1 MPKLKSKKILA
12 PEKQFLAFPDHYVN
26 LPGKI
31 EFTELAK
38 LATTDVDTYGEKS
51 GKVIARGTLVHMA
64 ADGVVTKPTYSAE
77 TTTGTT
83 GTKANAVLF
92 NTIDI
97 EDFDGKTDPY
107 VNAAVL
113 VHGFVRKDR
122 LIGDKDAIEFSDMI
136 HVVNN

>member
-31 EFTELAK
+31 AFAELAK
-38 LATTDVDTYGEKS
+38 LATADEATYGEKS
-51 GKVIARGTLVHMA
+51 GKVIARGTLVYMD
-64 ADGVVTKPTYSAE
+64 ADGNVSKPTYSAKA
-77 TTTGTT
+77 TT

-97 EDFDGKTDPY
+97 EDFDEKTDPY

-122 LIGDKDAIEFSDMI
+122 LIGDKDAIEFGDLI

>member
-31 EFTELAK
+31 AFTELAN
-38 LATTDVDTYGEKS
+38 LATKDADTYGEKS
-51 GKVIARGTLVHMA
+51 GKVIARGTLVHMD
-64 ADGVVTKPTYSAE
+64 ADGNVTKPTFTADAA
-77 TTTGTT
+77 G

-97 EDFDGKTDPY
+97 EDYDTVTDPY

-122 LIGDKDAIEFSDMI
+122 LIGDTNAIEFSDLI

>member
-31 EFTELAK
+31 AFAELAK
-38 LATTDVDTYGEKS
+38 LATADEATYGEKS
-51 GKVIARGTLVHMA
+51 GKVIARGTLVHMDE
-64 ADGVVTKPTYSAE
+64 DGVVTKPTFTAAAAK
-77 TTTGTT
+77 

-97 EDFDGKTDPY
+97 EDYDAVTDPY
-107 VNAAVL
+107 VNASIL

-122 LIGDKDAIEFSDMI
+122 LLGDKDAIEFGDLI
-136 HVVNN
+136 HVVNK

>member
-31 EFTELAK
+31 AFTELAN
-38 LATTDVDTYGEKS
+38 LATTDVATYGEKS
-51 GKVIARGTLVHMA
+51 GKVIARGTLVHMNE
-64 ADGVVTKPTYSAE
+64 DGVVTKPTYSK
-77 TTTGTT
+77 TVTD

-97 EDFDGKTDPY
+97 EDYDEKTDPY

-122 LIGDKDAIEFSDMI
+122 LIGDKDAIEFSDLI

>member
-31 EFTELAK
+31 AFEELAK
-38 LATTDVDTYGEKS
+38 LATTDADTYGEKS
-51 GKVIARGTLVHMA
+51 GKVIARGTLVHMNE
-64 ADGVVTKPTYSAE
+64 DGVVTKPTFTAAAAN
-77 TTTGTT
+77 

-97 EDFDGKTDPY
+97 EDYDVVTDPY

-122 LIGDKDAIEFSDMI
+122 LIGDKDAIEFSDLI

>member
-31 EFTELAK
+31 AFAELAK
-38 LATTDVDTYGEKS
+38 LATTDVATYGEKS
-51 GKVIARGTLVHMA
+51 GKVIARGTLVHMDE
-64 ADGVVTKPTYSAE
+64 DGNVTKPTYPK
-77 TTTGTT
+77 TVTD

-97 EDFDGKTDPY
+97 EDYDENTDPY

-122 LIGDKDAIEFSDMI
+122 LIGDKDAIEFSDLI

>member
-31 EFTELAK
+31 VFAELAN
-38 LATTDVDTYGEKS
+38 LATTDVATYGEKS
-51 GKVIARGTLVHMA
+51 GKVIARGTLVHMNE
-64 ADGVVTKPTYSAE
+64 DGNVTKPTYSK
-77 TTTGTT
+77 TVTD

-97 EDFDGKTDPY
+97 EDYDEKTDPY

-122 LIGDKDAIEFSDMI
+122 LIGDKDAIEFSDLI

>member
-31 EFTELAK
+31 AFAELAK
-38 LATTDVDTYGEKS
+38 LATTDVATYGEKS
-51 GKVIARGTLVHMA
+51 GKVIARGTLVHMNE
-64 ADGVVTKPTYSAE
+64 DGVVTKPTFTADAAK
-77 TTTGTT
+77 

-97 EDFDGKTDPY
+97 EDYDAVTDPY
-107 VNAAVL
+107 VNASIL

-122 LIGDKDAIEFSDMI
+122 LIGDKGAIEFGDLI

>member
-1 MPKLKSKKILA
+1 MPKLRTKKILP
-12 PEKQFLAFPDHYVN
+12 PERQFLAFPDHYVN

-31 EFTELAK
+31 AFAELAK
-38 LATTDVDTYGEKS
+38 LATTDEATYGEKS
-51 GKVIARGTLVHMA
+51 GKVIARGTLVHMD
-64 ADGVVTKPTYSAE
+64 ADGNVTKPTYSK
-77 TTTGTT
+77 TVTD

-97 EDFDGKTDPY
+97 EDFDAVTDPY

-122 LIGDKDAIEFSDMI
+122 LIGDKENLDFSDLI

>member
-1 MPKLKSKKILA
+1 MPKLRTKKILP
-12 PEKQFLAFPDHYVN
+12 PERQFLAFPDHYVN

-31 EFTELAK
+31 AFAELAK
-38 LATTDVDTYGEKS
+38 LATTDADTYGEKS
-51 GKVIARGTLVHMA
+51 GKVIARGTLVYMD
-64 ADGVVTKPTYSAE
+64 ADGNVSKPTYSK
-77 TTTGTT
+77 TVTD

-97 EDFDGKTDPY
+97 EDYDAVTDPY

-122 LIGDKDAIEFSDMI
+122 LIGDKENLDFSDLI

>member
-31 EFTELAK
+31 AFAELAN
-38 LATTDVDTYGEKS
+38 LATTDADTYGEKS
-51 GKVIARGTLVHMA
+51 GKVIARGTLVHMD
-64 ADGVVTKPTYSAE
+64 ADGNVTKPTYSE
-77 TTTGTT
+77 TVTN

-97 EDFDGKTDPY
+97 EDYDAKTDPY

-122 LIGDKDAIEFSDMI
+122 LIGDKDAIEFSDLI

>member
-31 EFTELAK
+31 AFEELAK
-38 LATTDVDTYGEKS
+38 LATTDADTYGEKS
-51 GKVIARGTLVHMA
+51 GKVIARGTLVHMDE
-64 ADGVVTKPTYSAE
+64 DGNVTKPTYSK
-77 TTTGTT
+77 TVTD

-97 EDFDGKTDPY
+97 EDYDGKTDPY

-122 LIGDKDAIEFSDMI
+122 LIGDKNAIEFSDLI

>member
-31 EFTELAK
+31 AFAELAK
-38 LATTDVDTYGEKS
+38 LATTDVNTYGEKS
-51 GKVIARGTLVHMA
+51 GKVIARGTLVYMNE
-64 ADGVVTKPTYSAE
+64 DGNVTKPTYSK
-77 TTTGTT
+77 TVTD

-97 EDFDGKTDPY
+97 EDYDEKTDPY

-122 LIGDKDAIEFSDMI
+122 LIGDKDAIEFSDLI

>member
-31 EFTELAK
+31 AFAELAN
-38 LATTDVDTYGEKS
+38 LATTDVATYGEKS
-51 GKVIARGTLVHMA
+51 GKVIARGTLVHMDE
-64 ADGVVTKPTYSAE
+64 DGNVTKPTYSK
-77 TTTGTT
+77 TVTD

-97 EDFDGKTDPY
+97 EDYDEKTDPY

-122 LIGDKDAIEFSDMI
+122 LIGDKDAIEFSDLI

>member
-1 MPKLKSKKILA
+1 MPKLRTKKILP

-31 EFTELAK
+31 AFAELDK
-38 LATTDVDTYGEKS
+38 LKTVDADTYGEKS
-51 GKVIARGTLVHMA
+51 GKVIARGTLVYMD
-64 ADGVVTKPTYSAE
+64 ADGNVSKPTYSASA
-77 TTTGTT
+77 TG

-92 NTIDI
+92 NTIDF
-97 EDFDGKTDPY
+97 EDYDATTDPY

-122 LIGDKDAIEFSDMI
+122 LIGDTANLNFSDLI
-136 HVVNN
+136 HVVNK

>member
-31 EFTELAK
+31 AFAELAK
-38 LATTDVDTYGEKS
+38 LATTDADTYGEKS
-51 GKVIARGTLVHMA
+51 GKVIARGTLVHMG
-64 ADGVVTKPTYSAE
+64 ADGVVTKPTYSK
-77 TTTGTT
+77 TVTD

-97 EDFDGKTDPY
+97 EDYDEKTDPY

-122 LIGDKDAIEFSDMI
+122 LIGDKDAIEFSDLI

>member
-31 EFTELAK
+31 AFAELAK
-38 LATTDVDTYGEKS
+38 LATTDADTYGEKS
-51 GKVIARGTLVHMA
+51 GKVIARGTLVHMDE
-64 ADGVVTKPTYSAE
+64 DGNVTKPTFTA
-77 TTTGTT
+77 GTAK

-97 EDFDGKTDPY
+97 EDYDAVTDPY

-122 LIGDKDAIEFSDMI
+122 LIGDKDAIEFSDLI

>member
-1 MPKLKSKKILA
+1 MPKLRTKKILP
-12 PEKQFLAFPDHYVN
+12 PERQFLAFPDHYVN

-31 EFTELAK
+31 AFDELAK
-38 LATTDVDTYGEKS
+38 LATTDVATYGEKS
-51 GKVIARGTLVHMA
+51 GKVIARGTLVHMDA
-64 ADGVVTKPTYSAE
+64 AGNVTKPTFTAAAAK
-77 TTTGTT
+77 

-97 EDFDGKTDPY
+97 EDYDKVTDPY
-107 VNAAVL
+107 VNAAIL

-122 LIGDKDAIEFSDMI
+122 LLGDKDAIEFGDLI

>member
-31 EFTELAK
+31 AFKELAN
-38 LATTDVDTYGEKS
+38 LATTDADTYGEKS
-51 GKVIARGTLVHMA
+51 GKVIARGTLVHMDE
-64 ADGVVTKPTYSAE
+64 DGKVTKPTFTAGATE
-77 TTTGTT
+77 

-97 EDFDGKTDPY
+97 EDYDEITDPY

-122 LIGDKDAIEFSDMI
+122 LIGDKAAIEFSDLI

>member
-31 EFTELAK
+31 AFAELGK
-38 LATTDVDTYGEKS
+38 LATTDADTYGEKS
-51 GKVIARGTLVHMA
+51 GKVIARGTLVHMDE
-64 ADGVVTKPTYSAE
+64 DGNVTKPTYSKTVAD
-77 TTTGTT
+77 

-97 EDFDGKTDPY
+97 EDYDEKTDPY

-122 LIGDKDAIEFSDMI
+122 LIGDKDAIEFSDLI

>member
-1 MPKLKSKKILA
+1 MPKLRSKKILA

-31 EFTELAK
+31 AFDELAK
-38 LATTDVDTYGEKS
+38 LATTDVATYGEKS
-51 GKVIARGTLVHMA
+51 GKVIARGTLVYMDS
-64 ADGVVTKPTYSAE
+64 DGNVSKPTYSK
-77 TTTGTT
+77 TVTD

-97 EDFDGKTDPY
+97 ADYDKVTDPY

-122 LIGDKDAIEFSDMI
+122 LIGDTDAIEFGDLI

>member
-1 MPKLKSKKILA
+1 MPKLRTKKILP
-12 PEKQFLAFPDHYVN
+12 PERQFLAFPDHYVN

-31 EFTELAK
+31 AFAELAK
-38 LATTDVDTYGEKS
+38 LATTDVATYGEKS
-51 GKVIARGTLVHMA
+51 GKVIARGTLVHMD
-64 ADGVVTKPTYSAE
+64 ADGNVSKPTFTAAAAK
-77 TTTGTT
+77 

-97 EDFDGKTDPY
+97 EGLDATTDPY

-122 LIGDKDAIEFSDMI
+122 LLGDKDAIEFGDLI

>member
-1 MPKLKSKKILA
+1 MPKLRTKKILP
-12 PEKQFLAFPDHYVN
+12 PERQFLAFPDHYVN

-31 EFTELAK
+31 AFAELAK
-38 LATTDVDTYGEKS
+38 LATTDEATYGEKS
-51 GKVIARGTLVHMA
+51 GKVIARGTLVHMD
-64 ADGVVTKPTYSAE
+64 ADGVVTKPTA
-77 TTTGTT
+77 TAAATG

-97 EDFDGKTDPY
+97 EDYDEKTDPF

-122 LIGDKDAIEFSDMI
+122 LIGDKENLDFSDLI

>member
-31 EFTELAK
+31 AFTELAK
-38 LATTDVDTYGEKS
+38 LATTDVATYGEKS
-51 GKVIARGTLVHMA
+51 GKVIARGTLVHMDE
-64 ADGVVTKPTYSAE
+64 DGNVTKPTYSK
-77 TTTGTT
+77 TVTD

-97 EDFDGKTDPY
+97 EDYDEKTDPY

-122 LIGDKDAIEFSDMI
+122 LIGDKDAIEFSDSI

>member
-31 EFTELAK
+31 AFEELAK
-38 LATTDVDTYGEKS
+38 LATTDADTYGEKS
-51 GKVIARGTLVHMA
+51 GKVIARGTLVHMDEA
-64 ADGVVTKPTYSAE
+64 GNVTKPTFTDA
-77 TTTGTT
+77 TTE

-97 EDFDGKTDPY
+97 EDYDAVTDPY

-122 LIGDKDAIEFSDMI
+122 LIGNKDAIEFGDLI

>member
-31 EFTELAK
+31 AFAELAK
-38 LATTDVDTYGEKS
+38 LATTDADTYGEKS
-51 GKVIARGTLVHMA
+51 GKVIARGTLVHMDA
-64 ADGVVTKPTYSAE
+64 YGVVTKPTYSK
-77 TTTGTT
+77 TVTD

-97 EDFDGKTDPY
+97 EDYDEKTDPY

-122 LIGDKDAIEFSDMI
+122 LIGDKDAIEFSDLI

>member
-1 MPKLKSKKILA
+1 MPKLRTKKILP

-26 LPGKI
+26 IPGKI
-31 EFTELAK
+31 AFAELDK
-38 LATTDVDTYGEKS
+38 LKTVDVDTYGDKS
-51 GKVIARGTLVHMA
+51 GKVIARGTLVHID
-64 ADGVVTKPTYSAE
+64 ADGVVTKPTYSS
-77 TTTGTT
+77 TVTN

-97 EDFDGKTDPY
+97 EDFDEKTDPY

-122 LIGDKDAIEFSDMI
+122 LIGDKANLDFSDLI

>member
-1 MPKLKSKKILA
+1 MPKLKIKKILP
-12 PEKQFLAFPDHYVN
+12 PERQFLAFPDHYVN

-31 EFTELAK
+31 AFAELAK

-51 GKVIARGTLVHMA
+51 GKVIARGTLVHMD
-64 ADGVVTKPTYSAE
+64 ADGVVTKPTYSAKA
-77 TTTGTT
+77 TT

-97 EDFDGKTDPY
+97 EDFDEKTDPY

-122 LIGDKDAIEFSDMI
+122 LIGDKDAIEFSDLI

>member
-1 MPKLKSKKILA
+1 MPKLRTKKILP
-12 PEKQFLAFPDHYVN
+12 PERQFLAFPDHYVN

-31 EFTELAK
+31 AFAELDK
-38 LATTDVDTYGEKS
+38 LKTVNAEVYGEKS
-51 GKVIARGTLVHMA
+51 GKVIARGTLVYMD
-64 ADGVVTKPTYSAE
+64 ADGNVSKPTFTAAAA
-77 TTTGTT
+77 T

-97 EDFDGKTDPY
+97 EDYDEKTDPY

-122 LIGDKDAIEFSDMI
+122 LIGDKENLDFSDLI

>member
-31 EFTELAK
+31 AFAELAQ
-38 LATTDVDTYGEKS
+38 LATTDVATYGEKS
-51 GKVIARGTLVHMA
+51 GKVIARGTLVHMDE
-64 ADGVVTKPTYSAE
+64 DGNVTKPTYSK
-77 TTTGTT
+77 TVTD

-97 EDFDGKTDPY
+97 EDYDEKTDPY

-122 LIGDKDAIEFSDMI
+122 LIGDKDAIEFSDLI

>member
-31 EFTELAK
+31 AFTELAK
-38 LATTDVDTYGEKS
+38 LATTDVATYGEKS
-51 GKVIARGTLVHMA
+51 GKVIARGTLVHMDE
-64 ADGVVTKPTYSAE
+64 DGVVTKPTYSK
-77 TTTGTT
+77 TVTD

-97 EDFDGKTDPY
+97 EDYDENTDPY

-122 LIGDKDAIEFSDMI
+122 LIGDKAAIEFSDLI

>member
-1 MPKLKSKKILA
+1 MPKLRTKKILP
-12 PEKQFLAFPDHYVN
+12 PERQFLAFPDHYVN

-31 EFTELAK
+31 AFAELDK
-38 LATTDVDTYGEKS
+38 LNTVDVATYGEKS
-51 GKVIARGTLVHMA
+51 GKVIARGTLVHID
-64 ADGVVTKPTYSAE
+64 ADGNVTKPTF
-77 TTTGTT
+77 TTAAAK

-97 EDFDGKTDPY
+97 EGLDATTDPY

-122 LIGDKDAIEFSDMI
+122 LIGDKENLEFSDLI

>member
-1 MPKLKSKKILA
+1 MPKLRTKKILP
-12 PEKQFLAFPDHYVN
+12 PERQFLAFPDHYVN

-31 EFTELAK
+31 AFAELAK
-38 LATTDVDTYGEKS
+38 LATTDEATYGEKS
-51 GKVIARGTLVHMA
+51 GKVIARGTLVHMDA
-64 ADGVVTKPTYSAE
+64 AGNVTKPTYSK
-77 TTTGTT
+77 TVTD

-97 EDFDGKTDPY
+97 EDFDAVTDPY
-107 VNAAVL
+107 INAAVL

-122 LIGDKDAIEFSDMI
+122 LIGDKENLDFSDLI